1 MTSMEEIN
9 GWLQNE
15 KHFVGC
21 YAKEALPPFPSS
33 FPKSMIIKC
42 DNHFVGIVLQRK
54 QCFYFDSYG
63 EKIIDQ
69 ELINYLS
76 PHYVFVI
83 FSSNVIQDESSKNCG
98 KFCALFVHLVFN
110 KKKYKQFINLFNL
123 HFKLLNDV
131 VVDALF
137 KKYT

>member
-1 MTSMEEIN
+1 MEEIN

-63 EKIIDQ
+63 EKIIDS

-76 PHYVFVI
+76 YLYDKVI
-83 FSSNVIQDESSKNCG
+83 YSSNIIQHKNSKNCG
-98 KFCALFVHLVFN
+98 KFCTLFVKNVLNENSFV
-110 KKKYKQFINLFNL
+110 QFINLFNI

-131 VVDALF
+131 IILYLF
-137 KKYT
+137 ENEKYT